1 MTDITTSGWSRRT
14 ALGAAAAAIG
24 GALARPAWAA
34 GQAFKQNPETRGA
47 SRIDVHQHL
56 LPPEFVAALDR
67 HGMAAW
73 GRFPWSAES
82 AIATMDRHG
91 IATGILSLSTPGTH
105 LGDDAEARIL
115 TRQINERIAG
125 LVRGRPDRFGMF
137 ASVPLPDVDGSLQAI
152 AHAYDDLHADGVV
165 LLTNVRGMYV
175 GDPAFEPVMAE
186 LNRRN
191 AVVFI
196 HPGPLPGPPAK
207 GIHPT
212 LADFLLDTTRAAIN
226 MVQNGIPRRYP
237 GLKIILAH
245 AGGFVPYAAYRIS
258 LMAAVDN
265 PKADSEAMLADLSSF
280 YFDTA
285 LSGSPTVLPSLFSFA
300 ADGHELFGSDWPY
313 CPDQDVRLFT
323 GQLDAYRGIDS
334 RGHHAVNR
342 GNAERL
348 FPRLAGRAGT
358 PVGARPA
365 S

>member
-1 MTDITTSGWSRRT
+1 MTEWSRRT
-14 ALGAAAAAIG
+14 VLGAA
-24 GALARPAWAA
+24 GALGSALAWPASSTAQKMERMNGMTGAA
-34 GQAFKQNPETRGA
+34 
-47 SRIDVHQHL
+47 RIDVHQHL
-56 LPPEFVAALDR
+56 LPPEFLAALER

-82 AIATMDRHG
+82 ALAEMDRHE

-105 LGDDAEARIL
+105 LGDDAEARLL
-115 TRQINERIAG
+115 TAQVNERIAT
-125 LVRGRPDRFGMF
+125 LVQGRPERFGMF
-137 ASVPLPDVDGSLQAI
+137 ASVPLPDVDGSLRAI

-165 LLTNVRGMYV
+165 LLTNIRGTYV
-175 GDPAFEPVMAE
+175 GDPAFDPVMAE
-186 LNRRN
+186 LDRRG

-207 GIHPT
+207 GIHPS

-237 GLKIILAH
+237 KLKIILAH

-258 LMAAVDN
+258 LLSKVDN
-265 PKADSEAMLADLSSF
+265 PQADSQAILADLSRF

-300 ADGHELFGSDWPY
+300 SPGHELFGSDWPY
-313 CPDQDVRLFT
+313 CPEQAVSFYT
-323 GQLDAYRGIDS
+323 GTLDGYDGLDAA
-334 RGHHAVNR
+334 GHHAVNR

-348 FPRLAGRAGT
+348 FPRLAGTLPAAKRSPDHAG
-358 PVGARPA
+358 A
-365 S
+365 